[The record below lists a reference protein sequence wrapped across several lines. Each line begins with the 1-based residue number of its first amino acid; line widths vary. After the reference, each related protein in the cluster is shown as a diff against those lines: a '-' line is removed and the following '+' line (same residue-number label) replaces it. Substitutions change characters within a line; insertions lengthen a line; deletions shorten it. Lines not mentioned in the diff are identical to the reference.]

1 MDDRIGY
8 SGKITVSFTWE
19 GACVKPTGR
28 GLRISNSSMDIERA
42 SCMLTMS
49 YNLENSSQI
58 PTTLHLIFAKRP
70 GVVTGE

>member
-1 MDDRIGY
+1 MGDRIGY

-19 GACVKPTGR
+19 SACVKPTGM
-28 GLRISNSSMDIERA
+28 GLRMSNVPMEIKRA

-49 YNLENSSQI
+49 YDLENSSQI
-58 PTTLHLIFAKRP
+58 PAKLHLIFAKRP